1 MGNKPYEIAVV
12 KGDGVGPEVVDQ
24 SLIVLETL
32 AADGGPTFA
41 FEPFPCGAECF
52 LVHGDPLPEA
62 TLNGCR
68 KADAVLLGAMGLPHI
83 RWPDGTEMRPQVD
96 LRFKLDLYA
105 GVRPIYLFAVEH
117 TPLKGVGPGEIDL
130 VILRENVEGLFA
142 SMNAGIELHGEVAID
157 SMVITRTGTERV
169 VRFAFELACER
180 ARERERRAREREE
193 EEGSER
199 MRVTCV
205 DKANIFRSM
214 AFFRAIFDEVA
225 EGYPVVARDHA
236 YVDAVALYLVQ
247 RPQAF
252 DVLVTEN
259 MYGDI
264 LSDMAAG
271 LVGGMGMA
279 PSADIGPDAAVFQ
292 PSHGTAPDIAGKG
305 IANPVAM
312 ILSAGMMLDW
322 LGQRFQDETA
332 ATGGRRIR
340 SAVRRVLEDPA
351 NATPDLGGNM
361 TTTQLGNAIAAAL

>member
-1 MGNKPYEIAVV
+1 MPLQPYQIAVV

-24 SLIVLETL
+24 SLVVLDAL
-32 AADGGPTFA
+32 ARDGGPA
-41 FEPFPCGAECF
+41 LSYAEYPCGAGCF
-52 LVHGDPLPEA
+52 LEQGDPLPDA
-62 TLNGCR
+62 TLAGCR
-68 KADAVLLGAMGLPHI
+68 EADAVLLGAMGLPHV

-105 GVRPIYLFAVEH
+105 GVRPIYLFASGH
-117 TPLKGVGPGEIDL
+117 TPLKNTGPGEIDF

-142 SMNAGIELHGEVAID
+142 SMNGGIELHGEVAVD

-169 VRFAFELACER
+169 VRFAFELAVER
-180 ARERERRAREREE
+180 AVGRRATGRDAA
-193 EEGSER
+193 

-214 AFFRAIFDEVA
+214 AFFRRIFDEVSA
-225 EGYPVVARDHA
+225 DYPEVEKEHA

-247 RPQAF
+247 RPQTF
-252 DVLVTEN
+252 DVLVAEN

-292 PSHGTAPDIAGKG
+292 PSHGTAPDIAGRG

-312 ILSAGMMLDW
+312 ILSAAMMLDW
-322 LGQRFQDETA
+322 LGQRRGDETA
-332 ATGGRRIR
+332 AAGGRRIR
-340 SAVRRVLEDPA
+340 DAVRRVMAEPA
-351 NATPDLGGNM
+351 NATPDLGGSM
-361 TTTQLGNAIAAAL
+361 TSAELGAIIASAL